1 MYIGN
6 MEYERDQHTVHLII
20 YHLLFCPKRKRK
32 VLIGPI
38 QERLHQ
44 IISEAADEHGWNILT
59 LTIAPD
65 HVYLCVR
72 SNPDTFPAAIVRAM
86 KRRSARFLRNEFPQL
101 KRLPSL
107 WTKAA
112 FYSTAHE
119 INSEVIQHYIEQQPK
134 I

>member
-1 MYIGN
+1 
-6 MEYERDQHTVHLII
+6 MEYECDQHNTHLIL
-20 YHLLFCPKRKRK
+20 YHVLFCPKRKRK
-32 VLIGPI
+32 VLVGPI
-38 QERLHQ
+38 QDRLRQ
-44 IISEAADEHGWNILT
+44 IISEAAQEHGWSILT

-65 HVYLCVR
+65 HVYLHVR
-72 SNPDTFPAAIVRAM
+72 SNPETGPSAIVRTM

-107 WTKAA
+107 WTKAT

-119 INSEVIQHYIEQQPK
+119 ISSGVIQHYIEQQPK